1 MSYVYLYSLVLVI
14 AFLVL
19 IFACIKLI
27 EMVNSPSP
35 SYTSPTTPPTTIMS
49 QEDFISA
56 DDQFLIQVVG
66 QNNTFLSIELDMDNR
81 NRVNKTINT
90 GTPFTILQITDKDT
104 PVFLF
109 KYFNVPYNAVA
120 YVSVY
125 NNTSATVYNYAHRL
139 ESAFNQVPQRE
150 FQFLDKNENLVSKP
164 QYNTEYRIKSYFYSN
179 SNNRNI
185 LTILPNYPDDT
196 MRLMYIN
203 NSKAYITVSPP
214 DGINPLYA
222 YNADNSYPILYQDP
236 LLQNVL
242 ICTPPTVSRTN
253 LTYITLNFQ
262 SEIID
267 AGAVDNTD
275 QLYIDYINTQYARC
289 STTFK
294 FIKPV

>member
-1 MSYVYLYSLVLVI
+1 
-14 AFLVL
+14 
-19 IFACIKLI
+19 
-27 EMVNSPSP
+27 
-35 SYTSPTTPPTTIMS
+35 MS